1 MIIFALNNKQAVMN
15 LLNFVSQYPDEA
27 SCKSKWKEYR
37 DKQGVDCVRCGGKA
51 HYWKKDKENYECKN
65 CGYRQSLKANTV
77 MHDSNLPFRYW
88 FIAIHLL
95 TSTKKSFS
103 ALELQ
108 RQLGHKRYEPIWLM
122 VHKLRSVMGKRD
134 AQYDLSGVIELDEGF
149 FTTEI
154 SEQEKEKPL
163 KRGRGSQK
171 KSKVLVMAESTP
183 IEGGTSKKGKSRK
196 VGHIKMIVIEDL
208 KSQTI
213 IPMVEDNVCDE
224 SIIDSDHSTSY
235 VKLKDIVKEHRPQV
249 IPKTEVG
256 KVLPWVHIAISNA
269 KRQLLDI
276 YHQINPEYLQSY
288 LNEFCYKFNRRYFGE
303 NLFDRLIVASVC
315 YKNQFR
321 HNGG

>member
-1 MIIFALNNKQAVMN
+1 MN
-15 LLNFVSQYPDEA
+15 LLNFVEQYPDEA
-27 SCKSKWKEYR
+27 SCKSKWKAYR
-37 DKQGVDCVRCGGKA
+37 DKQGVECIRCGSKE
-51 HYWKKDKENYECKN
+51 HYWKKDKENYECKK

-77 MHDSNLPFRYW
+77 MHNSNLPFRYW

-95 TSTKKSFS
+95 TGTKKSFS

-108 RQLGHKRYEPIWLM
+108 RQLGHNRYEPVWYMI
-122 VHKLRSVMGKRD
+122 HKLRSVMGKRD
-134 AQYDLSGVIELDEGF
+134 EQYDLSGVIELDEGF

-154 SEQEKEKPL
+154 SEEEKEKPL

-183 IEGGTSKKGKSRK
+183 VEGRTTKKGKTRK
-196 VGHIKMIVIEDL
+196 VGHIKMIVIDDL
-208 KSQTI
+208 KSETI
-213 IPMVEDNVCDE
+213 TPLVEEHVCRE
-224 SIIDSDHSTSY
+224 SVIDSDHSTSY
-235 VKLKDIVKEHRPQV
+235 VKLKDVVEKHHSQV
-249 IPKTEVG
+249 IPKTEVD

-303 NLFDRLIVASVC
+303 SMFDRLIVASVS
-315 YKNQFR
+315 YKNYFR
-321 HNGG
+321 YNDG